1 MGNQEIRYRLSATRK
16 GQQFP
21 TSSCQEFLSHWNL
34 GLTCRGVGEKGRKA
48 KEGGER
54 GFLPFFTNT
63 TPRRCRSLL
72 PPCVIVCAHMPPT
85 SSVPSPAP
93 TVSSWHWCLVLYF
106 SFFSLFVFFF
116 SFPSCVLKGCRWT
129 FCWQRERNFKL
140 RRWSPRQVGDTI
152 NAPWITP
159 PYCAQTSGFP
169 SWQAGLRSGLIPGY
183 QQTLSYITHSCRLHT
198 LCWPLWVWESMR
210 FFVLQELKTWDYC

>member
-106 SFFSLFVFFF
+106 SFFSLFVFFSLSPPVF
-116 SFPSCVLKGCRWT
+116 WKAADERFAGSERGTSNCGGDPPARLVIPLMHRESLLLIVL
-129 FCWQRERNFKL
+129 
-140 RRWSPRQVGDTI
+140 RQVV
-152 NAPWITP
+152 
-159 PYCAQTSGFP
+159 F
-169 SWQAGLRSGLIPGY
+169 QADRQG
-183 QQTLSYITHSCRLHT
+183 
-198 LCWPLWVWESMR
+198 
-210 FFVLQELKTWDYC
+210 